1 MRICI
6 LVPLIYSIRLI
17 LLISADL
24 EFVDTKLGI
33 STFVFQ
39 QNDCLIFCEMK
50 CRNLIMTVCKRA
62 RRNLKLQLYLVWP
75 GDRKNECIMNF
86 QDDEWPGTSG
96 REVTIAEE
104 Y

>member
-33 STFVFQ
+33 STFVFLTKWLSHFL
-39 QNDCLIFCEMK
+39 QNEMQK
-50 CRNLIMTVCKRA
+50 SDNDSVQTCAQKPETTAVPRLA
-62 RRNLKLQLYLVWP
+62 R
-75 GDRKNECIMNF
+75 
-86 QDDEWPGTSG
+86 
-96 REVTIAEE
+96 
-104 Y
+104 